1 MPNGEQAGEFCT
13 AALQRDLLI
22 SSRALSKVRRFRHRL
37 GKGSR
42 KGRIDFVRR
51 RQRGIME
58 TRLAGKVATIT
69 GGSRGLGAATAKLFS
84 SEGAQIMLAEVN
96 APDPSLVDSLDGGAH
111 FMRHDVS
118 DAAGWCD
125 LL

>member
-1 MPNGEQAGEFCT
+1 MPNGEHAGEFCT

-22 SSRALSKVRRFRHRL
+22 SSCALSKVRRFRHRL
-37 GKGSR
+37 GRGSR

-69 GGSRGLGAATAKLFS
+69 GGSRGQGATTEKLFS
-84 SEGAQIMLAEVN
+84 SEGAPIMLAEVN
-96 APDPSLVDSLDGGAH
+96 SPDPSLLI
-111 FMRHDVS
+111 RT
-118 DAAGWCD
+118 
-125 LL
+125 